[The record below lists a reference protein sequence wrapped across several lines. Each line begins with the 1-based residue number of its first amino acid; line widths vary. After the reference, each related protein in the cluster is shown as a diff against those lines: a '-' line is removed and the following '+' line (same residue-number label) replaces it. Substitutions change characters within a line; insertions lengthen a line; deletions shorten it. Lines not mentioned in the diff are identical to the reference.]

1 MCVVKGE
8 IDICLVI
15 LFKVLRHGDVRLDY
29 EKKEREKKIGFKEK
43 YQRGILSSLQD
54 AWKLVF
60 ICTIPPQTSTPLHH

>member
-29 EKKEREKKIGFKEK
+29 EKKEREKK
-43 YQRGILSSLQD
+43 
-54 AWKLVF
+54 
-60 ICTIPPQTSTPLHH
+60 